1 MKVILKK
8 FYSQPAFGSQEQAFL
23 LGGFFT
29 FISPCRLGGKAFEV
43 GIPPFLLPLNEAR
56 RYQ

>member
-23 LGGFFT
+23 LGEFCA
-29 FISPCRLGGKAFEV
+29 FISPCRLGGKALEAR
-43 GIPPFLLPLNEAR
+43 IPPFFIASK
-56 RYQ
+56 

>member
-23 LGGFFT
+23 FYWGGSTPSSPLVASVASFLKQESPL
-29 FISPCRLGGKAFEV
+29 FIASK
-43 GIPPFLLPLNEAR
+43 
-56 RYQ
+56 